1 MKLPATSE
9 EAQRAI
15 KQMRP
20 AAGGLAALSFVIALF
35 PVAVSLY
42 ILLLFDVAIP
52 GRSVSTLVG
61 VSLLMLVLIGAHAYF
76 RFLRRRILGHVQGI
90 VLTHMLP
97 RLDEVSARVSE
108 ESSLGQGDGDQ
119 AVRDLDAVS
128 SFLKSPVASAWVD
141 IAALPVLLIVMLL
154 LHGWMALSLLL
165 FSGTML
171 FLLWR
176 TVNMLEQPLRDIVP
190 LLARR
195 QAVSILGRSHND
207 IIRGLGM
214 RSHARRVWQLINAS
228 LSRMAE
234 RADGT
239 HLRRAS
245 IARALLF
252 TATGTTLAIGA
263 ALTIHD
269 KASPAVTFAAA
280 ALTWLALEP
289 LVNAVVGAHQFVA
302 ARQGWTRMDALL
314 RAVMP
319 PVAPVRLPPPNRKLD
334 CENIAVLYS
343 GLRRPI
349 VQNIQ
354 FSLQAGDVLA
364 IVGPAA
370 CGKSTLLR
378 AIAGTIPL
386 ARGKIRL
393 DDAALDQWGE
403 DALGPHIGYMPQS
416 IQLIEGSVA
425 DNIGRF
431 DPEADPQNVVAA
443 GQAAYA
449 HEMIVKLPEGYNT
462 LVGPNGSRLSHSQAQ
477 RIALARALY
486 GEPLLLA
493 LDEPTAQVDLA
504 GEQMFSQ
511 SIDGARKR
519 GSITILAG
527 NANSLVQVATHILV
541 LRDGAMLDF
550 GPKEE
555 VRQRMAERRKRIK
568 VEQEAGRTPPAAAP
582 EAQPQQHPASETETS
597 L

>member
-1 MKLPATSE
+1 MKLPTTSE

-15 KQMRP
+15 REMRP
-20 AAGGLAALSFVIALF
+20 AAGGLAAISFVIALF
-35 PVAVSLY
+35 PLAVSLY

-52 GRSVSTLVG
+52 GRSIGTLVG
-61 VSLLMLVLIGAHAYF
+61 VSLLMLALIGVHAYF
-76 RFLRRRILGHVQGI
+76 RYLRRRILGHVQGI
-90 VLTHMLP
+90 ILTHMLP

-108 ESSLGQGDGDQ
+108 ESTLGQSDGDQ
-119 AVRDLDAVS
+119 AVRDLDSVS
-128 SFLKSPVASAWVD
+128 HFLKSPLASAWVD
-141 IAALPVLLIVMLL
+141 ICALPILLIVMLF

-165 FSGTML
+165 FAGVML

-176 TVNMLEQPLRDIVP
+176 TVTMLEQPLRDVVP

-195 QAVSILGRSHND
+195 QAVSALGRSHSD

-214 RSHARRVWQLINAS
+214 KSHARRVWQLINAS
-228 LSRMAE
+228 LSRVLE
-234 RADGT
+234 RAGGAQ
-239 HLRRAS
+239 LQKAS

-263 ALTIHD
+263 ALTIYD

-289 LVNAVVGAHQFVA
+289 LVSAIVGAQQCVA

-319 PVAPVRLPPPNRKLD
+319 PVAPVRLPPPSRKLE
-334 CENIAVLYS
+334 CESIAVTYS

-354 FSLQAGDVLA
+354 FGLQAGDVLA

-403 DALGPHIGYMPQS
+403 DALGAHIGYMPQA
-416 IQLIEGSVA
+416 IQLIDGSVA

-431 DPEADPQNVVAA
+431 DPEADPQHVVAA
-443 GQAAYA
+443 GQAAFA
-449 HEMIVKLPEGYNT
+449 HEMIVKLPEGYNS
-462 LVGPNGSRLSHSQAQ
+462 LVGPSGSRLSHSQAQ

-493 LDEPTAQVDLA
+493 LDEPTAHVDLA
-504 GEQMFSQ
+504 GEQMFVQ
-511 SIDGARKR
+511 SIEAARKR
-519 GSITILAG
+519 GGIVIVAG

-541 LRDGAMLDF
+541 LREGTMLDF

-568 VEQEAGRTPPAAAP
+568 VDQEAAREQPDTPQ
-582 EAQPQQHPASETETS
+582 EAPQQPVSETEPS
-597 L
+597 S

>member
-1 MKLPATSE
+1 MKLPITSD
-9 EAQRAI
+9 EAQRAARD
-15 KQMRP
+15 MRP
-20 AAGGLAALSFVIALF
+20 AAGGLAAISFVIALF
-35 PVAVSLY
+35 PLSVALY

-52 GRSVSTLVG
+52 GRSIGTLVG
-61 VSLLMLVLIGAHAYF
+61 VSLLMLALIGVHAYF

-90 VLTHMLP
+90 ILTHMLP
-97 RLDEVSARVSE
+97 RLDEVSAQVSE
-108 ESSLGQGDGDQ
+108 QSTLGQGDGDQ
-119 AVRDLDAVS
+119 SVRDLDAVS
-128 SFLKSPVASAWVD
+128 AFLKSPLASAWLD
-141 IAALPVLLIVMLL
+141 IGALPILLFVMLF
-154 LHGWMALSLLL
+154 LHGWLALSLLL
-165 FSGTML
+165 FAGGLL

-176 TVNMLEQPLRDIVP
+176 TVSQMEQPLRDVVP

-195 QAVSILGRSHND
+195 QAVSALGRSHSD

-214 RSHARRVWQLINAS
+214 KGHARQVWQLINAS
-228 LSRMAE
+228 LSRVTE
-234 RADGT
+234 RAGSV
-239 HLRRAS
+239 HLQKAS

-252 TATGTTLAIGA
+252 AATGMALAIGA
-263 ALTIHD
+263 ALTIND

-289 LVNAVVGAHQFVA
+289 LVNAVTGAHQFVG

-319 PVAPVRLPPPNRKLD
+319 PVAPVRLPPPSRKLD
-334 CENIAVLYS
+334 CENIAVGYA
-343 GLRRPI
+343 GLRRPV
-349 VQNIQ
+349 VQNVQ
-354 FSLQAGDVLA
+354 FTLNAGDVLA

-416 IQLIEGSVA
+416 VQLIEGSVA

-431 DPEADPQNVVAA
+431 DPEADPKNVVAA
-443 GQAAYA
+443 GQAAYT

-462 LVGPNGSRLSHSQAQ
+462 LVGSNGSRLSHSQAQ

-504 GEQMFSQ
+504 GEQMFTQ
-511 SIDGARKR
+511 SIEAARKR
-519 GSITILAG
+519 GAIAILAG

-568 VEQEAGRTPPAAAP
+568 VEQEAAAR
-582 EAQPQQHPASETETS
+582 AQPSTASDTSQNPVSESETS
-597 L
+597 S